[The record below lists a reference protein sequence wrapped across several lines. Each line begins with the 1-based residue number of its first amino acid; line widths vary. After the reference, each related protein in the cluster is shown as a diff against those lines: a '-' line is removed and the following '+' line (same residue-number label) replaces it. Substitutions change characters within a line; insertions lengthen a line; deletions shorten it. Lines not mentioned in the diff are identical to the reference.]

1 MIVKPPSPSDS
12 AASARELPWH
22 PESWKSKPALQQ
34 PTYEDPAL
42 LDAVIANLAEKP
54 PLVTSWEVERLK
66 SQLALAAQGRAF
78 LLQGGDCSE
87 SFADCRADPIAA
99 KLKLL
104 LQMSLVLIHGLQKPV
119 IRVGRIAGQYAKP
132 RSCDTETRDHL
143 TLPCYRGDCVN
154 DVPFDKAARE
164 NRPERLLEAYQRSAI
179 TLNFLRALTEGG
191 FADLHHPENWELDFV
206 GKSSRAIDYHKM
218 VRGIDDSLRFLDAI
232 GAASE
237 SDLSRVDFYTS
248 HEALL
253 LPYEQALTRAAVG
266 YHGWYNLGTHFP
278 WIGDRTRAVDGA
290 HVEYFRG
297 IRNPIGIKV
306 GPSMEPSELTKL
318 LDLINPEREPGRVT
332 LICRFGAQQISDSL
346 PPLIQAVA
354 GTSHSVLWSIDP
366 MHGNTIKTDEGIKT
380 RHFDDILQELRQSFA
395 IHAQHGTIVGG
406 IHLELTG
413 NNVTECVGGA
423 GGPSSTELSRA
434 YESNV
439 DPRLNYE
446 QAMEIAFMIASP
458 LD

>member
-1 MIVKPPSPSDS
+1 MTNTDKHWTPDS
-12 AASARELPWH
+12 WQA
-22 PESWKSKPALQQ
+22 KPALQQ
-34 PTYEDPAL
+34 PTYNDAAQ
-42 LDAVIANLAEKP
+42 LDEVIQKLCDQP

-66 SQLALAAQGRAF
+66 GQLALAAQGKAF
-78 LLQGGDCSE
+78 LIQGGDCSE

-104 LQMSLVLIHGLQKPV
+104 LQMSLVLVHGLQKPV

-132 RSCDTETRDHL
+132 RSSDTETVGDV

-154 DVPFDKAARE
+154 DIPFDQVSRR
-164 NRPERLLEAYQRSAI
+164 NQPERLLEAYHRSAI

-206 GKSSRAIDYHKM
+206 GKSSRAMDYHKM
-218 VRGIDDSLRFLDAI
+218 VEGIDKSLRFIDAI
-232 GAASE
+232 GAASD

-253 LPYEQALTRAAVG
+253 LPYEQALTRPAVG
-266 YHGWYNLGTHFP
+266 YDGWYNLGTHFP
-278 WIGDRTRAVDGA
+278 WIGDRTRALGGA

-306 GPSMEPSELTKL
+306 GPTMEPGELKSL
-318 LDLINPEREPGRVT
+318 LDFVNPEHEPGRVT
-332 LICRFGAQQISDSL
+332 LICRFGAKQIAESL
-346 PPLIQAVA
+346 PPLIKSVS
-354 GTSHSVLWSIDP
+354 TTDHPVLWSIDP
-366 MHGNTIKTDEGIKT
+366 MHGNTIKTAEGFKT
-380 RHFDDILQELRQSFA
+380 RHFDDILNEVRRSFD
-395 IHAQHGTIVGG
+395 IHAEHDSIVGG

-434 YESNV
+434 YETNV

-446 QAMEIAFMIASP
+446 QAMEIAFMIAGM
-458 LD
+458 